1 MDLEGTALL
10 GFSAT
15 DPPRERFGEKL
26 KFLPIAYVVLA
37 KLLLGSIYLSQH
49 VFPLLNRQDI
59 LARNAN
65 VRGMC
70 ELGIF
75 VPTTVMLVICYVRCI
90 LTHPG
95 EIPDDPK
102 WEYLARGYRGSAES
116 EVSYTPVS
124 LQETKKSGERRHC
137 KWCGKFKPDR
147 CHHCRV
153 CRTCILKMDH
163 HCPWIYN
170 CVGFYNY
177 KFFILLLF
185 YSAIDCHLILW
196 SMTESLTRCIYD
208 VATPF
213 GNMFLIFFGEF
224 LALVLAGLVTSF
236 LGMHLWLISRGL
248 TTIEFCEKI
257 LPKDGRSRMQG
268 VNSMYDIGFF
278 ANFRAALGQNVA
290 LWLLPIGTPDG
301 DGLSFLCDES
311 CLTKDF
317 GGNAGT
323 RCKTHQPAQRSRP
336 TWPSYGT
343 DGSAPGTLHEDD
355 QSDQHILIR

>member
-1 MDLEGTALL
+1 MDLDDGVLL
-10 GFSAT
+10 GFAAE
-15 DPPRERFGEKL
+15 PRLPRFGEKM

-37 KLLLGSIYLSQH
+37 KFLLGSIYLRHHIS
-49 VFPLLNRQDI
+49 PLLTRQDV
-59 LARNAN
+59 LPHGEL
-65 VRGMC
+65 RGLWQ
-70 ELGIF
+70 LGIF

-95 EIPDDPK
+95 EIPEDPK
-102 WEYLARGYRGSAES
+102 WEYLSRGYRGVDDAES
-116 EVSYTPVS
+116 VPVS

-185 YSAIDCHLILW
+185 YSAIDCHLIVW
-196 SMTESLTRCIYD
+196 SMTESLQRC
-208 VATPF
+208 VNEVETPF
-213 GNMFLIFFGEF
+213 GDMFLIFFGEF
-224 LALVLAGLVTSF
+224 LALVLAILVTTF
-236 LGMHLWLISRGL
+236 LGMHLWLTSQGL
-248 TTIEFCEKI
+248 TTIEFCEKV
-257 LPKDGRSRMQG
+257 LPKDGRSKLQN
-268 VNSMYDIGFF
+268 VASMYDIGFF

-290 LWLLPIGTPDG
+290 LWLLPIGGPEG

-311 CLTKDF
+311 YLTKDF
-317 GGNAGT
+317 DGGHCT
-323 RCKTHQPAQRSRP
+323 RRKTHQPAQRSRAWP
-336 TWPSYGT
+336 TYGT
-343 DGSAPGTLHEDD
+343 EAPPTLQTQQVVYEDGTNST
-355 QSDQHILIR
+355 